1 METKEENKQD
11 EDEMKKEFESFMAEL
26 KRLSSD
32 NNKYTQEYQLDR
44 LLNADFI
51 NPFDVLEL
59 P

>member
-32 NNKYTQEYQLDR
+32 NNKYTQEY
-44 LLNADFI
+44 
-51 NPFDVLEL
+51 
-59 P
+59 

>member
-44 LLNADFI
+44 LLNTDFI

>member
-1 METKEENKQD
+1 METKEENKKD